1 MDLNIH
7 IVYKVHHPEPF
18 SMNFHKHSCYELALY
33 TKGEGTVAT
42 KDTIYKYRKNT
53 VAIFPPGVLHNE
65 TNNYESENLIVAFYS
80 DDNIKTGVFQAN
92 DAIVYVLYNLLDEY
106 IGRRK
111 HSDEIARLELEKAL
125 YMLSRLDLEKKSE
138 NDFSFIIS
146 NIDNYIKENMSLPIF
161 ICDFAAMYNYSPDRF
176 RHIFT
181 ENMNISPKKYVILK
195 RLENSKKLLEETKKS
210 ITEIS
215 QECGF
220 YDISQFSKM
229 FKKEFSVS
237 PTEYRK
243 NTSISQD

>member
-7 IVYKVHHPEPF
+7 IVYKVNHPEPF

-33 TKGEGTVAT
+33 TKGEGTIAT
-42 KDTIYKYRKNT
+42 RDTVYKYRKNT

-65 TNNYESENLIVAFYS
+65 TNNFESEILIVAFYT
-80 DDNIKTGVFQAN
+80 DDNIKTGIFQAN
-92 DAIVYVLYNLLDEY
+92 DAIASILYNLLYEY
-106 IGRRK
+106 TSRK
-111 HSDEIARLELEKAL
+111 NYSDEIARLELEKAL
-125 YMLSRLDLEKKSE
+125 YMLSRLDSEKKSE
-138 NDFSFIIS
+138 NDFSFIIN
-146 NIDNYIKENMSLPIF
+146 NIDNYIKENMSLPIC
-161 ICDFAAMYNYSPDRF
+161 IGDFASMYNYSPDRF

-181 ENMNISPKKYVILK
+181 ENMNISPKKYIILK
-195 RLENSKKLLEETKKS
+195 RLENAKMLLEETKKS
-210 ITEIS
+210 ITDIA

-243 NTSISQD
+243 NTLIFQD